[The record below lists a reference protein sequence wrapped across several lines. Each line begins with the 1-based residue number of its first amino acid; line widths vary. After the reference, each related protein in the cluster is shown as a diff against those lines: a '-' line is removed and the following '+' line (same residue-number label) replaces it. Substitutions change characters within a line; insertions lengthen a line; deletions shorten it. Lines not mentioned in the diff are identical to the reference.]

1 MHKLSALVFA
11 LSPVPAL
18 ADTAEPKTPTGGPEA
33 VFQSATPA
41 EVSSKIASACF
52 DENWYL
58 LSQSEFLVECSHG
71 NFRGWANIF
80 LANNDEVKGVVSFS
94 IAKFESGVRV
104 RASGRY
110 EVSNA
115 FGQIARERVVD
126 DEPDLYQIVLLKAG
140 GTFPP
145 ETTFD
150 GNWLGIYGFI
160 SSGLTGKVGYTI
172 KLVDEGSPAAFAGL
186 RSGDSIRRVNGK
198 SFKTKWGFAEKV
210 NAVPTGSP
218 IQLTFQREKERLTIN
233 VVAEPRLPVERN
245 SP

>member
-1 MHKLSALVFA
+1 MHKLSALVLA
-11 LSPVPAL
+11 LSPVPAM

-52 DENWYL
+52 DQKWDV

-71 NFRGWANIF
+71 NFRGWANIM
-80 LANNDEVKGVVSFS
+80 LAGNDDVRGVVTFS
-94 IAKFESGVRV
+94 IAKFESGARV
-104 RASGRY
+104 RAAGRY

-115 FGQIARERVVD
+115 FGQISRESVVD
-126 DEPDLYQIVLLKAG
+126 DEPDRYQIVLLKAG
-140 GTFPP
+140 GAFPP
-145 ETTFD
+145 GTTFD

-160 SSGLTGKVGYTI
+160 YSGLTGKVGFTI
-172 KLVDEGSPAAFAGL
+172 AFVDEGSPAALAGL
-186 RSGDSIRRVNGK
+186 RPGDSIRRVNGK
-198 SFKTKWGFAEKV
+198 SFKTKEGFTEKV

-218 IQLTFQREKERLTIN
+218 IQLTFQRESERITIN
-233 VVAEPRLPVERN
+233 VIAEPRMPVERS